1 MPSKKNINKDKA
13 VMGRPKKAF
22 DQRLFEELCK
32 IQCTEIEIAA
42 AFDMSVDTLDRA
54 VKELYEGSTFA
65 DVYAIKKEGG
75 KTSLRRAQWLSAI
88 ESKNTAMQIF
98 LGKNMLGQADKQE
111 IDNNI
116 SGNIEVTFSDP
127 NLDEWAK

>member
-1 MPSKKNINKDKA
+1 MAK
-13 VMGRPKKAF
+13 MGRPRK
-22 DQRLFEELCK
+22 DVDWDLFNELCT
-32 IQCTEIEIAA
+32 IQCTEAEIAA
-42 AFDMSVDTLDRA
+42 CLKVSVDTLERRCQ
-54 VKELYEGSTFA
+54 EEFECTFA
-65 DVYAIKKEGG
+65 DVYAQKREGG

-111 IDNNI
+111 IDSNI
-116 SGNIEVTFSDP
+116 SGAIEVTFSDP